1 MRKLWIAATFGLLL
15 AAGAAH
21 ATGVGVG
28 VFGGLSYPVIQ
39 DDVSNGT
46 VLGIRVPVSLVPM
59 ITAEPFY
66 MSSSL
71 GDKDETLGGITY
83 TRDGF
88 DEKAYGLSVILGSPT
103 GMGFKFYPIVG
114 IGKYKLERT
123 GSEDIDDTGYN
134 VGLGIGIGATPK
146 VSLQARG
153 ELQLVKT
160 GDTSRKF
167 GNATVGLTYSLMP

>member
-1 MRKLWIAATFGLLL
+1 MRKLVIAAAL
-15 AAGAAH
+15 AALCTAGAAH
-21 ATGVGVG
+21 ATGIGVG

-46 VLGIRVPVSLVPM
+46 VVGVRVPVSLVPM

-66 MSSSL
+66 TSSSL

-83 TRDGF
+83 TREGF
-88 DEKAYGLSVILGSPT
+88 DGKAYGLNVILGSPM

-114 IGKYKLERT
+114 IAKYKLERT

-146 VSLQARG
+146 ISLQIRG
-153 ELQLVKT
+153 ELAIVKT
-160 GDTSRKF
+160 DDTSRKF
-167 GNATVGLTYSLMP
+167 GNATAGLTYSLMP